1 MLNKLAEKL
10 KMTKE
15 ELKERL
21 NVSDD
26 ITESQLLLALGFD
39 QMAAYNDLLN
49 YTKNLVGAENFDLNN
64 FANNGFEGI
73 VEKIQ
78 EDIVNDPRAS
88 DDVRKMAEFM
98 EKLQAMY
105 GDAIFNHDYD
115 ADSDDDKKE
124 EDKPISAPKDKK
136 NLS

>member
-10 KMTKE
+10 KMTKK

-26 ITESQLLLALGFD
+26 VSESQLLLALGFD
-39 QMAAYNDLLN
+39 KMAAYNDLLN
-49 YTKNLVGAENFDLNN
+49 YTKNLVGSEQIDLNN
-64 FANNGFEGI
+64 LNANSFDGI
-73 VEKIQ
+73 FEKIQ

-98 EKLQAMY
+98 EKLQSMY
-105 GDAIFNHDYD
+105 GDAIFNYDYG
-115 ADSDDDKKE
+115 AESDDEK
-124 EDKPISAPKDKK
+124 EDKPISASKDKK

>member
-10 KMTKE
+10 KMTKK

-26 ITESQLLLALGFD
+26 VSESQLLLALGFD
-39 QMAAYNDLLN
+39 KMAAYNDLLN
-49 YTKNLVGAENFDLNN
+49 YTKNLVGSEQIDLNN
-64 FANNGFEGI
+64 LNANSFDGI
-73 VEKIQ
+73 FEKIQ

-98 EKLQAMY
+98 EKLQSMY
-105 GDAIFNHDYD
+105 GDAIFNHDYG
-115 ADSDDDKKE
+115 AESDDEK
-124 EDKPISAPKDKK
+124 EDKPISASKDKK